1 MVKKDSMRDKKKRV
15 WSPKLRAVTMQDR
28 RTKRNRT
35 RQQQNLKW
43 RKEQ

>member
-1 MVKKDSMRDKKKRV
+1 MKDKKKRI

-35 RQQQNLKW
+35 RQQQNLNWK
-43 RKEQ
+43 KEQN